1 MIKSHI
7 IENEFLRIKTINFG
21 ATLFEVFYKPKKTN
35 LILNLDKI
43 QSYKKNKNYLGS
55 ICGRFAN
62 RIENAKFKIHNK
74 NYNLVK
80 NEGKNMLHGGRQGFD
95 SKFWQIKKF
104 SREHIAYQYI
114 SIDGEQGFPGELKTT
129 CKYSIQGNKLFLT
142 IKANSS
148 KPTHV
153 NLVNHAYWNLE
164 KNKKTI
170 FDHYLMLNSDYYL
183 ENNKNN
189 IPTGKLINVEGTYYD
204 FRKLKKIG
212 DFIEKKGS
220 GFDENFIIRSKSK
233 LVSRLLSKK
242 NKIELSLYSNQPG
255 VQFYTGQH
263 LKYHSKNKIIKKY
276 QGLCLETQFYPNSPN
291 NKKFPSTLITP
302 NNTYNHNMRF
312 VINEF

>member
-1 MIKSHI
+1 M
-7 IENEFLRIKTINFG
+7 
-21 ATLFEVFYKPKKTN
+21 
-35 LILNLDKI
+35 
-43 QSYKKNKNYLGS
+43 
-55 ICGRFAN
+55 
-62 RIENAKFKIHNK
+62 
-74 NYNLVK
+74 
-80 NEGKNMLHGGRQGFD
+80 
-95 SKFWQIKKF
+95 
-104 SREHIAYQYI
+104 
-114 SIDGEQGFPGELKTT
+114 
-129 CKYSIQGNKLFLT
+129 
-142 IKANSS
+142 
-148 KPTHV
+148 

-204 FRKLKKIG
+204 FRKFERIG
-212 DFIEKKGS
+212 DFIQKKGS

-233 LVSRLLSKK
+233 LVARLLSKK

-312 VINEF
+312 VIKEF

>member
-95 SKFWQIKKF
+95 SKFWQIKSF
-104 SREHIAYQYI
+104 SKEHITYQYI

-170 FDHYLMLNSDYYL
+170 
-183 ENNKNN
+183 
-189 IPTGKLINVEGTYYD
+189 
-204 FRKLKKIG
+204 
-212 DFIEKKGS
+212 
-220 GFDENFIIRSKSK
+220 
-233 LVSRLLSKK
+233 
-242 NKIELSLYSNQPG
+242 ELPY
-255 VQFYTGQH
+255 
-263 LKYHSKNKIIKKY
+263 
-276 QGLCLETQFYPNSPN
+276 
-291 NKKFPSTLITP
+291 
-302 NNTYNHNMRF
+302 
-312 VINEF
+312 